1 MTWNKDAKEK
11 IAYSFAGVAFLVG
24 IVLIFCGLFLPPVGE
39 IAASV
44 LTGTG
49 EFLAFAGAILGI
61 NQFYK
66 AETDSFKSEIRSELK
81 RRGDEEQ

>member
-1 MTWNKDAKEK
+1 MTWDKTTKEK
-11 IAYSFAGVAFLVG
+11 IAYGFAALAFLVG

-49 EFLAFAGAILGI
+49 EFLTFAGAILGI
-61 NQFYK
+61 NQYYK
-66 AETDSFKSEIRSELK
+66 TETDAFKSEIRGEI
-81 RRGDEEQ
+81 RGKINEEQ